1 MAVERQRAKDQ
12 QDRAEVERLRLANEH
27 KDRMKDKREEFNGQ
41 VKGIEDADIRD
52 AQEHKGWKIMAY
64 YNFDDHE
71 FAITSLVPGTSI

>member
-41 VKGIEDADIRD
+41 VKGSEDADIRD
-52 AQEHKGWKIMAY
+52 AQEHKGWKIMA
-64 YNFDDHE
+64 
-71 FAITSLVPGTSI
+71 